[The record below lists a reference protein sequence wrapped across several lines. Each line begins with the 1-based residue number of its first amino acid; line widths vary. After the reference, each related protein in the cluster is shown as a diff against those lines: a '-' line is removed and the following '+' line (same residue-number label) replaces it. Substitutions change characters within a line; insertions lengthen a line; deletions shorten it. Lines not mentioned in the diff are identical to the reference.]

1 MMSRIRNNRHR
12 GTVVFLVLA
21 AGLFFSGLGFCLN
34 HGHFCRDL
42 FQHSGINEVPEYHCH
57 PISAECS
64 EHEGSDH
71 HCRSD
76 HHPEYQRHIHRKG
89 EQALAGRQR
98 TEQKPDAGVRPLI
111 SCLSVVLSNGSPA
124 ALPDG
129 SFSYSTLF
137 TIRSV
142 VMLT

>member
-12 GTVVFLVLA
+12 GTVVALVLA

-57 PISAECS
+57 STLTECS
-64 EHEGSDH
+64 RQEDSNHR
-71 HCRSD
+71 CRSE

-111 SCLSVVLSNGSPA
+111 SHSAAVILTGSPA

-129 SFSYSTLF
+129 SFPYSTLF
-137 TIRSV
+137 SIRSV